1 MLILRVPA
9 PKAILPTLARVP
21 PKPQPPWRRIL
32 QLGSP
37 HLRLTRPPS
46 QLRSFAHQPS
56 KSSSEAAKRQAKSA
70 AQSAKSHGTST
81 RPPPPSLSTAKTRPD
96 IPERILIYHAGAGR
110 IAFLAVLKLTSLL
123 LGAFFTLLAAP
134 SYFRAG
140 KPPPAT
146 AAVAACGIVPAV
158 FVAWSTAPFV
168 THVHMHLPA
177 AARASPASLARF
189 ARQLRPGHG
198 GRQRRQEVDG
208 GGGKQRVAA
217 GHQARRNKAAAVDT
231 WIWEAVRDKIAR
243 RDAPGPV

>member
-21 PKPQPPWRRIL
+21 PKLHPPWRRIP
-32 QLGSP
+32 QLSSP

-46 QLRSFAHQPS
+46 QLRSFASNQPS

-70 AQSAKSHGTST
+70 AQN
-81 RPPPPSLSTAKTRPD
+81 
-96 IPERILIYHAGAGR
+96 IPERILIYHAGTGR

-146 AAVAACGIVPAV
+146 AA
-158 FVAWSTAPFV
+158 
-168 THVHMHLPA
+168 
-177 AARASPASLARF
+177 
-189 ARQLRPGHG
+189 
-198 GRQRRQEVDG
+198 
-208 GGGKQRVAA
+208 
-217 GHQARRNKAAAVDT
+217 
-231 WIWEAVRDKIAR
+231 
-243 RDAPGPV
+243 

>member
-9 PKAILPTLARVP
+9 PRAILPTLARVP
-21 PKPQPPWRRIL
+21 PRLHPPWRRIP

-46 QLRSFAHQPS
+46 QLRSFASNQPP
-56 KSSSEAAKRQAKSA
+56 KSSSEAAKRTAKSA

-81 RPPPPSLSTAKTRPD
+81 RPLPPRPNIESTAKSRPD
-96 IPERILIYHAGAGR
+96 IPERILIYHAGSGR

-146 AAVAACGIVPAV
+146 AAGTHQTIASISISPPD
-158 FVAWSTAPFV
+158 FTAD
-168 THVHMHLPA
+168 
-177 AARASPASLARF
+177 SLT
-189 ARQLRPGHG
+189 
-198 GRQRRQEVDG
+198 
-208 GGGKQRVAA
+208 
-217 GHQARRNKAAAVDT
+217 N
-231 WIWEAVRDKIAR
+231 
-243 RDAPGPV
+243 